1 MKESIFRNRAFQ
13 TIFKLIT
20 ALSFTLFT
28 AYQIYLA
35 VNIETN
41 RVGRLIGIVFYLLL
55 TVAAYLSFSEK
66 DSVWTAHSAL
76 TVAGLVLLF
85 AMRLMNIGT
94 VFGNLSFSKPAT
106 VLNVAIYF
114 LSQLGTLVL
123 VAGYIMQRADLTR
136 RQMTILINTLMTIAI
151 VLFTLHFILECVLMI
166 KYRMNIEQSLKLTL
180 VSRVLYYF
188 GFAGTACCF
197 MLPAPKRKRK
207 EPKAGRFIYSDK
219 EDGEDDIDLVI

>member
-13 TIFKLIT
+13 TIIKLIT
-20 ALSFTLFT
+20 ALSFALFT

-35 VNIETN
+35 VNIDTN
-41 RVGRLIGIVFYLLL
+41 RAGRLIGIVFYLLL

-66 DSVWTAHSAL
+66 GSVWTAHSVL

-136 RQMTILINTLMTIAI
+136 RQMKILINTLMTIAI

-180 VSRVLYYF
+180 VSRVLYF
-188 GFAGTACCF
+188 AGFAGTAFCF
-197 MLPAPKRKRK
+197 MLPTPKRKHRK
-207 EPKAGRFIYSDK
+207 KKAGQFIYSD
-219 EDGEDDIDLVI
+219 EDDGDDEIELVI

>member
-66 DSVWTAHSAL
+66 DSVWTAHSVL

-106 VLNVAIYF
+106 VLNAAVYI

-123 VAGYIMQRADLTR
+123 VAGYLILRADLTKKQMR
-136 RQMTILINTLMTIAI
+136 RAIITLMTIAI

-166 KYRMNIEQSLKLTL
+166 KYRMNIDQSLKFTL
-180 VSRVLYYF
+180 ISRVLYYF

-197 MLPAPKRKRK
+197 MLPVPKRKPK
-207 EPKAGRFIYSDK
+207 EPKAGQFIYSSKKDN
-219 EDGEDDIDLVI
+219 EDEIDLVI

>member
-1 MKESIFRNRAFQ
+1 MKESIFKNRAFQ

-35 VNIETN
+35 VNMDASRI
-41 RVGRLIGIVFYLLL
+41 GRLIGIVFYLLL

-66 DSVWTAHSAL
+66 DSVWTAHSVL
-76 TVAGLVLLF
+76 MVAGLVLLF
-85 AMRLMNIGT
+85 AMRLINIGT

-106 VLNVAIYF
+106 VLNAAIYI

-136 RQMTILINTLMTIAI
+136 RQMKILINTLMTIAI

-180 VSRVLYYF
+180 ISRVLYF
-188 GFAGTACCF
+188 VGFAGTAFCF

-207 EPKAGRFIYSDK
+207 EPKAGRFIYSDE
-219 EDGEDDIDLVI
+219 EDGDDEIDLVI

>member
-13 TIFKLIT
+13 TIIKLIT
-20 ALSFTLFT
+20 ALSFALFT

-35 VNIETN
+35 VYIDTN
-41 RVGRLIGIVFYLLL
+41 RAGRLIGIVFYLLL
-55 TVAAYLSFSEK
+55 TVASFLDFSEK
-66 DSVWTAHSAL
+66 DSVWVAHSVL
-76 TVAGLVLLF
+76 MVGGLILLF
-85 AMRLMNIGT
+85 TMRLLSIGT
-94 VFGNLSFSKPAT
+94 VFANVSFANPPS
-106 VLNVAIYF
+106 VLNAVVYI

-123 VAGYIMQRADLTR
+123 VAGYLMIRADLTEK
-136 RQMTILINTLMTIAI
+136 QMQRVIITLMTIAI

-180 VSRVLYYF
+180 VSRVLYF
-188 GFAGTACCF
+188 VGFAGTAFCF

>member
-1 MKESIFRNRAFQ
+1 MKESIFKNRAFQ

-35 VNIETN
+35 VNMDASRI
-41 RVGRLIGIVFYLLL
+41 GRLIGIVFYLLL

-66 DSVWTAHSAL
+66 DSVWTAHSVL
-76 TVAGLVLLF
+76 MVAGLVLLF
-85 AMRLMNIGT
+85 AMRLINIGT

-106 VLNVAIYF
+106 VLNAAIYI

-180 VSRVLYYF
+180 ISRVLYF
-188 GFAGTACCF
+188 VGFAGTAFCF

>member
-13 TIFKLIT
+13 TIIKLIT

-55 TVAAYLSFSEK
+55 TVAACLSFSEK
-66 DSVWTAHSAL
+66 DSAWTAHSVL

-106 VLNVAIYF
+106 VLNAAIYI

-136 RQMTILINTLMTIAI
+136 RQMKILINTLMTIAI

-166 KYRMNIEQSLKLTL
+166 RYRMNIEQSLKLTL
-180 VSRVLYYF
+180 ISRVLYF
-188 GFAGTACCF
+188 VGFAGTAFCF